1 MQIRLKRPTGD
12 AALTLEMFDVLIYR
26 SARQRHQVWIR
37 YSGDLRDEVAGFYD
51 NDLEPDRIEAEY
63 GEILDLVE
71 WPPPGCQHHGYP
83 IHIHHGLALQRVVG

>member
-37 YSGDLRDEVAGFYD
+37 NSGDLRNKVACLHDY
-51 NDLEPDRIEAEY
+51 DLEPVRIEAQFA
-63 GEILDLVE
+63 EILNFME
-71 WPPPGCQHHGYP
+71 GPPPGC
-83 IHIHHGLALQRVVG
+83 